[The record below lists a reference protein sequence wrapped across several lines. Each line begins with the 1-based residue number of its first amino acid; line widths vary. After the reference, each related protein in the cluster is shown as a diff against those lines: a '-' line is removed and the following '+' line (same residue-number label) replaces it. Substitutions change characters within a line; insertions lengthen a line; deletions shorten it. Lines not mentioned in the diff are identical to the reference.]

1 MLWSVVRRLF
11 LLVVALLVGVLF
23 VRNVLTLADETGP
36 AVWVGA
42 GLAAVVGAGLF
53 FVLLAR
59 PPAVL
64 EKLRGVRGGIL
75 PILAAGIAVL
85 VVGSASAEGQLISLA
100 LFAGFLAPA
109 VARAAVRRPR

>member
-1 MLWSVVRRLF
+1 MRRLF
-11 LLVVALLVGVLF
+11 LLVVALLVGALF
-23 VRNVLTLADETGP
+23 ARNVLTLAGETEP
-36 AVWVGA
+36 VVWVGA

-53 FVLLAR
+53 FVLLSR

-64 EKLRGVRGGIL
+64 ERLRGVRGGIL

-85 VVGSASAEGQLISLA
+85 VVGSASAEGKLITLS

-109 VARAAVRRPR
+109 VGRAIVRRPR

>member
-1 MLWSVVRRLF
+1 VRRLF
-11 LLVVALLVGVLF
+11 LLVVALLVGALF
-23 VRNVLTLADETGP
+23 VRNVLTLAGETEP
-36 AVWVGA
+36 VVWVGA
-42 GLAAVVGAGLF
+42 GLAAAVGAGLF
-53 FVLLAR
+53 FVLLSR
-59 PPAVL
+59 PPGVL

>member
-1 MLWSVVRRLF
+1 MVRRLF
-11 LLVVALLVGVLF
+11 LLVVGVLVGTLF
-23 VRNVLTLADETGP
+23 VRNVLTLGGETDP
-36 AVWVGA
+36 LVWAGA
-42 GLAAVVGAGLF
+42 GVAAVVGAILF

-64 EKLRGVRGGIL
+64 EQLRGVRGGIL

-85 VVGSASAEGQLISLA
+85 VVGSASAEGQLISLS

-109 VARAAVRRPR
+109 LLRALRG